1 MKTFALIVIGV
12 VVGSVSA
19 FAQFRSQVDG
29 QPSVSQ
35 SLVKPNAS
43 ISNFFGI
50 LNPENFQMRHSFA
63 FNYFSGGGYGVSIAS
78 YTNSMFYKIA
88 DPLNVR
94 FDVTLQGS
102 PFGGGG
108 DFQQSDLSRVFL
120 SRAELN
126 YRPSEN
132 TFIKLQFNQVPFN
145 RYYYYDR
152 FAPSSLMFGDQ

>member
-1 MKTFALIVIGV
+1 MKTVALFIIGILI
-12 VVGSVSA
+12 GSVTG
-19 FAQFRSQVDG
+19 FAQFRSQADG

-63 FNYFSGGGYGVSIAS
+63 FNYFSGGGYGGSIAS
-78 YTNSMFYKIA
+78 YTNSLFYKIA

-102 PFGGGG
+102 PFGGG
-108 DFQQSDLSRVFL
+108 DFRQSDLSRVFL

-132 TFIKLQFNQVPFN
+132 TFITLQFNQVPFN

-152 FAPSSLMFGDQ
+152 FPPASLMFGGQ